1 MFIDVN
7 DPRNE
12 ETLKRLRFAKN
23 EFLQKI
29 LSDDSK
35 NQLADI
41 TPFRHLLLQRRS
53 THHNFQQLVP
63 FLENEVIDPK
73 IQDFY
78 LSELEQIF

>member
-12 ETLKRLRFAKN
+12 ETLKKLRFAKN

-29 LSDDSK
+29 LNDDSK

-41 TPFRHLLLQRRS
+41 TPFRHLLL
-53 THHNFQQLVP
+53 
-63 FLENEVIDPK
+63 
-73 IQDFY
+73 
-78 LSELEQIF
+78 